1 MKTITMLA
9 FGIFAT
15 VLQSQGQNNAIS
27 QLFDQYEN
35 REDITTIS
43 LTGKIFEM
51 MTKIEAD
58 TEDGKALH
66 EMASQIDGLRMII
79 DDNDLDAANTAR
91 KARETAS
98 RNFEDLVT
106 IKEKNTMVNV
116 MVDEANGVVSELLVV
131 IGSDKE
137 FILASLTGK
146 MLLSD
151 VGKLT
156 SQMSQVSSNM
166 FSETTVEPVS
176 LKIYPNP
183 IKSGD
188 QITIELSE
196 ALEGADVRIFNA
208 SGVQVGSYKAQRGVK
223 RYDTSK
229 IGKGTYVL
237 KAEKGNTVAT
247 TKFIVE

>member
-9 FGIFAT
+9 LGIFAT
-15 VLQSQGQNNAIS
+15 TFQAQSQSDVVA
-27 QLFDQYEN
+27 QLFRQYES

-43 LTGKIFEM
+43 LTGKVFQMI
-51 MTKIEAD
+51 TKVDAE

-79 DDNDLDAANTAR
+79 DDNDLDASNTAR
-91 KARETAS
+91 KAHKAAS
-98 RNFEDLVT
+98 GNFEDLVT
-106 IKEKNTMVNV
+106 IKDKNTMVNV
-116 MVDEANGVVSELLVV
+116 MVDEANGIVSELLVL
-131 IGSDKE
+131 IGSEKE
-137 FILASLTGK
+137 FIMASLSGR

-156 SQMSQVSSNM
+156 SQMSQVGANM
-166 FSETTVEPVS
+166 ISETGVEPVS
-176 LKIYPNP
+176 LKLYPNP
-183 IKSGD
+183 VRTGE

-196 ALEGADVRIFNA
+196 ELEGAEVRIFNA
-208 SGVQVGSYKAQRGVK
+208 SGIQVGSYKAQRGVK

-237 KAEKGNTVAT
+237 KAEKGNTIAT

>member
-1 MKTITMLA
+1 
-9 FGIFAT
+9 
-15 VLQSQGQNNAIS
+15 
-27 QLFDQYEN
+27 
-35 REDITTIS
+35 
-43 LTGKIFEM
+43 
-51 MTKIEAD
+51 
-58 TEDGKALH
+58 
-66 EMASQIDGLRMII
+66 
-79 DDNDLDAANTAR
+79 
-91 KARETAS
+91 
-98 RNFEDLVT
+98 
-106 IKEKNTMVNV
+106 
-116 MVDEANGVVSELLVV
+116 
-131 IGSDKE
+131 
-137 FILASLTGK
+137 
-146 MLLSD
+146 
-151 VGKLT
+151 
-156 SQMSQVSSNM
+156 M